1 MRMLLKKL
9 GAETYRVLVA
19 ASSIIRPG
27 VSSSGMMREYILR
40 FKGQTASYETPAPIY
55 KILEETFGVMVYQ
68 EDVIKVAHY
77 YAGLGLGEADMLRRG
92 ISGKYR
98 GRAEFEKVRNLFFDN
113 CKARGYPDEESKEVW
128 RQIESFAG
136 YAFSKG
142 HSASYAVESFMSLYL
157 KAYHP
162 LEHMVA
168 VINNFG
174 GYYHTEH
181 YVHEARMHGA
191 TIIAPHINKSNYL
204 TDIEGTNIYLGFVL
218 VAELEQ
224 NTVAHMIAE
233 RDQNGLFTDL
243 TDFMKRVMI
252 SVEQLRLLIR
262 VGAFN
267 FTGRSKK
274 QLLWD
279 IHSIVGDDKKTHT
292 EKELFEPE
300 YKTYEMPELYH
311 HERDDALDEMQLLGF
326 PLCSP
331 FAFIKNMP
339 AIKMHAKDLPQ
350 HVGKNI
356 SILGYLVTIKY
367 TRTKHKEEMLFGT
380 FTDTEGRF
388 FDTTHFPKIV
398 KDFPLRG
405 RGCYL
410 INGRVAKEFDFC
422 SIDVTRLEKLENYT
436 Y

>member
-1 MRMLLKKL
+1 
-9 GAETYRVLVA
+9 
-19 ASSIIRPG
+19 
-27 VSSSGMMREYILR
+27 MMREYILR
-40 FKGQTASYETPAPIY
+40 FKGQPASYETPAPIY

-77 YAGLGLGEADMLRRG
+77 YAGLDLGEADMLRRG
-92 ISGKYR
+92 MSGKYR

-113 CKARGYPDEESKEVW
+113 CKSKGYPDEESKEVW

-157 KAYHP
+157 KAYFP

-174 GYYHTEH
+174 GFYRTEY

-191 TIIAPHINKSNYL
+191 EIIAPHINRSSYL
-204 TDIEGTNIYLGFVL
+204 TDISGTQIFLGFIH

-224 NTVAHMIAE
+224 HTAE
-233 RDQNGLFTDL
+233 NILTERNKNGLFHNL
-243 TDFMKRVMI
+243 TDFMKRVVV
-252 SVEQLRLLIR
+252 SLDQLRLLIR

-267 FTGRSKK
+267 FTGRTKK

-279 IHSIVGDDKKTHT
+279 IHSIMGDDKKTHV
-292 EKELFEPE
+292 EKELFETE
-300 YKTYEMPELYH
+300 YKSYNMPELYH
-311 HERDDALDEMQLLGF
+311 NERDDALDEMLLLGF
-326 PLCSP
+326 PLGSP

-339 AIKMHAKDLPQ
+339 NTELKASDLANLI
-350 HVGKNI
+350 GKSI
-356 SILGYLVTIKY
+356 SIVGYLVTIKY

-380 FTDTEGRF
+380 FIDTEGRF
-388 FDTTHFPKIV
+388 FDTTHFPKIA
-398 KDFPLRG
+398 KEFPIRG
-405 RGCYL
+405 KGCYL
-410 INGRVAKEFDFC
+410 IKGRVASEFNFC
-422 SIDVTRLEKLENYT
+422 SIDVMSLEKLEHYA